1 MCTTASCS
9 SIHPSVDVWFP
20 SSFWLLWIMLLWTG
34 IYKYVSEM
42 LLSFLLDKC
51 PEVELLGYMVIL
63 FLTFLRRFHSVSTVG
78 APVYTPTRS
87 AQRPP
92 TSLPALAVFW
102 LLGGS
107 HTDGHEVDLTVVL
120 ICVSPMISL
129 EKAMAPHSSTLAWK
143 IPWMEEPGRQSMG
156 SLRVGHNWGTSLS
169 LSFIGEGNGN
179 PLQCS
184 CLENPRD
191 GGAWWAAVYGVAQ
204 SRTQLKRLSSSSRW
218 LVTLSIFSCT
228 CWPCVYLP

>member
-1 MCTTASCS
+1 
-9 SIHPSVDVWFP
+9 
-20 SSFWLLWIMLLWTG
+20 
-34 IYKYVSEM
+34 M
-42 LLSFLLDKC
+42 LLSFLLAKC

-143 IPWMEEPGRQSMG
+143 IPWSEEPAWAAVHGVAKSRAQLSDFTFTFHFHALEKAMTIHSSVLAWRIPGTGEPGGLLSMG
-156 SLRVGHNWGTSLS
+156 SHRVGHN
-169 LSFIGEGNGN
+169 
-179 PLQCS
+179 
-184 CLENPRD
+184 
-191 GGAWWAAVYGVAQ
+191 
-204 SRTQLKRLSSSSRW
+204 
-218 LVTLSIFSCT
+218 
-228 CWPCVYLP
+228 